1 MKAELTLRQKAEALL
16 EEKQSK
22 IDSTRSDSDI
32 LRLVQELELHQ
43 IELEMQNEELLLA
56 KEQAIKATKEYIG
69 LYDLAPSG
77 YITLSS
83 EGEMI
88 KLNSSG
94 AKMLGKNPS
103 KLIGGLFGF
112 YVTDKTKPQFNLFLT
127 KVFSSKINQSCELTL
142 SSNGDR
148 PVHVHLDGIVTED
161 GSHCLMTLID
171 ITREKM
177 SEEALKSSNE
187 QLSFLVSEMQVGVL
201 LQGPKA
207 EMLMSNRKAIE
218 LLGLSEDQL
227 LGLSSFSPEWNVIH
241 EDGSLFPGQTHPV
254 PQSIKTKKPVI
265 DVVMGVY
272 RPETNNRVWLLVS
285 AVPQLN
291 SDGNIK
297 QVVCTFIDISKRKRA
312 ELDLIE
318 AKERADESEFFLK
331 ESQDVGNIGSYKTDF
346 IAGKWKSSEALDR
359 IFGIDKGY
367 DRNIGGWLDI
377 IHPEERNNINDYLNN
392 EVVGKRMPFNKEYRI
407 VRINDKQTRW
417 VHGIGATTFDSL
429 GNITEM
435 IGTFR
440 ISRIVNLQRS
450 NYIWQKK
457 RQKRMIA

>member
-1 MKAELTLRQKAEALL
+1 MKDELTLRQRAEAVLM
-16 EEKQSK
+16 EKQSK
-22 IDSTRSDSDI
+22 IESIRSEADI

-56 KEQAIKATKEYIG
+56 KEQAIKATKEYIE

-88 KLNSSG
+88 KINSSG

-112 YVTDKTKPQFNLFLT
+112 YVTDKTKPLFNLFLT
-127 KVFSSKINQSCELTL
+127 KVFSSNIKESCEITL
-142 SSNGDR
+142 SSKSDL
-148 PVHVHLDGIVTED
+148 PLVHVHLDGIATED

-171 ITREKM
+171 ITGEKM

-187 QLSFLVSEMQVGVL
+187 QLSFLVREMQVGVL

-207 EMLMSNRKAIE
+207 EMLMSNGKALE
-218 LLGLSEDQL
+218 LLGISEDQL

-254 PQSIKTKKPVI
+254 PESIKTKKPVI
-265 DVVMGVY
+265 DVVMGVF
-272 RPETNNRVWLLVS
+272 RPETNGRIWLLVS

-291 SDGNIK
+291 SDGDIK

-331 ESQDVGNIGSYKTDF
+331 ESQDVGNIGSYKTEF

-359 IFGIDKGY
+359 IFGIDSVMTEISG
-367 DRNIGGWLDI
+367 
-377 IHPEERNNINDYLNN
+377 
-392 EVVGKRMPFNKEYRI
+392 VGSK
-407 VRINDKQTRW
+407 
-417 VHGIGATTFDSL
+417 
-429 GNITEM
+429 
-435 IGTFR
+435 
-440 ISRIVNLQRS
+440 
-450 NYIWQKK
+450 
-457 RQKRMIA
+457 